1 MKHVL
6 MGTTALVAA
15 GLVVGQAQA
24 ADPIKLTL
32 GGFYGTAAGLEI
44 GGNEASG
51 SPSNNKQL
59 GGFKQ
64 NVEVYFNGST
74 TLDNGLTAGVHIE
87 LEANNTS
94 NRTEDEI
101 FAYFKGGFGE
111 FRFGDTGG
119 ALGKSCVVDP
129 GAITNN
135 FGLISPNNS
144 FSNVGANTPIG
155 LGGMG
160 TCEDHGNGT
169 KAVYFSPV
177 FGGFQGV
184 ISYAPSD
191 ASGVGGGSG
200 GSSNLGGRTGGPGT
214 GTRNNTGDRNTIA
227 GSLNFNKSFGAVSV
241 TGNVA
246 GEVTIESGTP
256 GGPKPWEAQGGL
268 VIGWGRWQVG
278 ASAEFDANYG
288 SWLGGTAA
296 GMAINPGDDA
306 WFASAGAA
314 YAIDA
319 WTVGLEGI
327 YGNLQ
332 HQGGTD
338 HYKAVSLQGTY
349 KLGPGIRLEG
359 EVAYFWYNQ
368 AHGSTFNGNNGTSN
382 SASIGLGTYMTF

>member
-32 GGFYGTAAGLEI
+32 GGFYGTAAGVEI
-44 GGNEASG
+44 GGADNNG
-51 SPSNNKQL
+51 DPSHNRQV
-59 GGFKQ
+59 GAFKQ
-64 NVEVYFNGST
+64 NVEIYFNGST
-74 TLDNGLTAGVHIE
+74 TLDNGLTAGVHVE
-87 LEANNTS
+87 LEGNNSSGKTI
-94 NRTEDEI
+94 DEV

-144 FSNVGANTPIG
+144 FSNVGRNAPIG
-155 LGGMG
+155 LGSMG
-160 TCEDHGNGT
+160 TCEDEGNGT
-169 KAVYFSPV
+169 KMVYFSPT

-184 ISYAPSD
+184 VSYAVNKKKSAGPTTGT
-191 ASGVGGGSG
+191 ASTSG
-200 GSSNLGGRTGGPGT
+200 AGSSK
-214 GTRNNTGDRNTIA
+214 TRNIVE
-227 GSLNFNKSFGAVSV
+227 GSLNFNRNVGAVSL
-241 TGNVA
+241 TGNIA
-246 GEVTIESGTP
+246 GEYAISSQSSLH
-256 GGPKPWEAQGGL
+256 PWEVQGGL
-268 VIGWGRWQVG
+268 VLGWGRWQFG
-278 ASAEFDANYG
+278 ASAQYDANCVVSGICGGG
-288 SWLGGTAA
+288 SVGQS
-296 GMAINPGDDA
+296 NSDDA
-306 WFASAGAA
+306 WFVSAGAA

-327 YGNLQ
+327 YGNIQ
-332 HQGGTD
+332 SNAGHD
-338 HYKAVSLQGTY
+338 DYKAVSLQGTY

-359 EVAYFWYNQ
+359 EVAYYWYNQ
-368 AHGSTFNGNNGTSN
+368 DKPTGFTGASATSN

>member
-1 MKHVL
+1 

-32 GGFYGTAAGLEI
+32 GGFYGTAAGVEI
-44 GGNEASG
+44 GGNDASG
-51 SPSNNKQL
+51 SPSNNRQT
-59 GGFKQ
+59 GAFKQ
-64 NVEVYFNGST
+64 NVEIYFNGST
-74 TLDNGLTAGVHIE
+74 TLDNGLTAGVHVE
-87 LEANNTS
+87 LEGNNTP
-94 NRTEDEI
+94 NRTEDEL

-144 FSNVGANTPIG
+144 FSNVGRNTPIG

-160 TCEDHGNGT
+160 TCEDHGNQT

-184 ISYAPSD
+184 VSYAP
-191 ASGVGGGSG
+191 GIGPGP
-200 GSSNLGGRTGGPGT
+200 GGRSAGPYT
-214 GTRNNTGDRNTIA
+214 GTNSNKVDRNILE
-227 GSLNFNKSFGAVSV
+227 GSINFNKSFGAVSV

-246 GEVTIESGTP
+246 GEVTLASG
-256 GGPKPWEAQGGL
+256 GNGPIPWEGQGGL
-268 VIGWGRWQVG
+268 VIGFGRWQVG
-278 ASAEFDANYG
+278 ASGEYDANYNP
-288 SWLGGTAA
+288 WLGGGSSTAVA
-296 GMAINPGDDA
+296 NSDDA
-306 WFASAGAA
+306 WFVSAGAS

-327 YGNLQ
+327 YGNL
-332 HQGGTD
+332 GTSAGHD
-338 HYKAVSLQGTY
+338 QYKAASLQGTY

-368 AHGSTFNGNNGTSN
+368 AHNGTFNGNNGTSN

>member
-1 MKHVL
+1 MRYGL
-6 MGTTALVAA
+6 LCTSALISAGFVAA
-15 GLVVGQAQA
+15 SQAQA

-32 GGFYGTAAGLEI
+32 GGFYGAAGGVEI
-44 GGNEASG
+44 GGNDAKG
-51 SPSNNKQL
+51 SPSDNRQVAA
-59 GGFKQ
+59 FKN

-87 LEANNTS
+87 LEANNTA
-94 NRTEDEI
+94 NRTIDEV
-101 FAYFKGGFGE
+101 FMYFKGGFGE

-144 FSNVGANTPIG
+144 FSNVGRNAAMG
-155 LGGMG
+155 LGSMG

-177 FGGFQGV
+177 FSGFQGV
-184 ISYAPSD
+184 ISFAPNAAKS
-191 ASGVGGGSG
+191 A
-200 GSSNLGGRTGGPGT
+200 GPTTGT
-214 GTRNNTGDRNTIA
+214 GSKNNQHNILE
-227 GSLNFNKSFGAVSV
+227 GSINFNKSFGAVSV

-246 GEVTIESGTP
+246 GEYTFSMSNN
-256 GGPKPWEAQGGL
+256 GGGGNPWEAQGGL
-268 VIGWGRWQVG
+268 VIGWGHWQFG
-278 ASAEFDANYG
+278 ASGEYDGNYG
-288 SWLGGTAA
+288 SWLASGKSSEPVA
-296 GMAINPGDDA
+296 NNDDA

-327 YGNLQ
+327 YGNL
-332 HQGGTD
+332 GTTAGHD
-338 HYKAVSLQGTY
+338 QYKAVSLQGTY

-359 EVAYFWYNQ
+359 EVAYYWYNQ
-368 AHGSTFNGNNGTSN
+368 NHDNNFTGNNATSH
-382 SASIGLGTYMTF
+382 SASVGIGSYMTF

>member
-1 MKHVL
+1 MRYGL
-6 MGTTALVAA
+6 LCTSALISAGFVAS
-15 GLVVGQAQA
+15 QAQA

-32 GGFYGTAAGLEI
+32 GGFYGAAAGAEI
-44 GGNEASG
+44 GGNNANG
-51 SPSNNKQL
+51 SPSDNRTW
-59 GGFKQ
+59 GAFKN

-94 NRTEDEI
+94 GRTIDEV
-101 FAYFKGGFGE
+101 FTYFKGGFGE

-129 GAITNN
+129 GEITNN

-144 FSNVGANTPIG
+144 FTNVTRNGAIG
-155 LGGMG
+155 LGGIG
-160 TCEDHGNGT
+160 SCEDHGNQT

-184 ISYAPSD
+184 VSYAP
-191 ASGVGGGSG
+191 GIGPGP
-200 GSSNLGGRTGGPGT
+200 GGRSAGPYT
-214 GTRNNTGDRNTIA
+214 GTNSSKVDRNILE
-227 GSLNFNKSFGAVSV
+227 GSINFNKSFGAVSV

-246 GEVTIESGTP
+246 GEVTLASG
-256 GGPKPWEAQGGL
+256 GNGPIPWEGQGGL
-268 VIGWGRWQVG
+268 VIGFGRWQVG
-278 ASAEFDANYG
+278 ASGEYDANYNP
-288 SWLGGTAA
+288 WLGGGSSTAVS
-296 GMAINPGDDA
+296 NSDDA
-306 WFASAGAA
+306 WFASAGAS

-327 YGNLQ
+327 YGNLETTFGHDQ
-332 HQGGTD
+332 
-338 HYKAVSLQGTY
+338 YKAVSLQGTY

-368 AHGSTFNGNNGTSN
+368 AHPNGGTGANGTSK
-382 SASIGLGTYMTF
+382 SASVGIGSYMTF

>member
-44 GGNEASG
+44 GGNDANG
-51 SPSNNKQL
+51 SPSNNRQL

-64 NVEVYFNGST
+64 NVEIYFNGST
-74 TLDNGLTAGVHIE
+74 TLDNGLTAGVHVE
-87 LEANNTS
+87 LEGNNS
-94 NRTEDEI
+94 PGKTEDEL

-144 FSNVGANTPIG
+144 FSNVGRNAAMG
-155 LGGMG
+155 LGSMG

-184 ISYAPSD
+184 VSYAPN
-191 ASGVGGGSG
+191 AGK
-200 GSSNLGGRTGGPGT
+200 TAGPAT
-214 GTRNNTGDRNTIA
+214 GTRPNTGDRNIIEA
-227 GSLNFNKSFGAVSV
+227 SLNMNKSFGAVSL
-241 TGNVA
+241 TGNIA
-246 GEVTIESGTP
+246 GEVTIEP
-256 GGPKPWEAQGGL
+256 
-268 VIGWGRWQVG
+268 G
-278 ASAEFDANYG
+278 AS
-288 SWLGGTAA
+288 SSK
-296 GMAINPGDDA
+296 P
-306 WFASAGAA
+306 
-314 YAIDA
+314 
-319 WTVGLEGI
+319 
-327 YGNLQ
+327 
-332 HQGGTD
+332 
-338 HYKAVSLQGTY
+338 
-349 KLGPGIRLEG
+349 
-359 EVAYFWYNQ
+359 
-368 AHGSTFNGNNGTSN
+368 
-382 SASIGLGTYMTF
+382 

>member
-6 MGTTALVAA
+6 LGTTALVAA
-15 GLVVGQAQA
+15 GFVVGQAQA

-32 GGFYGTAAGLEI
+32 GGFYGAAAGAEI
-44 GGNEASG
+44 GGNNSDG
-51 SPSNNKQL
+51 GPSDNRQH
-59 GGFKQ
+59 GAFKN

-87 LEANNTS
+87 LEGNNSAGKTI
-94 NRTEDEI
+94 DEV
-101 FAYFKGGFGE
+101 FMYFKGGFGE

-144 FSNVGANTPIG
+144 FSNVGRNTPIG

-184 ISYAPSD
+184 ISFAPNS
-191 ASGVGGGSG
+191 AKSA
-200 GSSNLGGRTGGPGT
+200 GPTTGT
-214 GTRNNTGDRNTIA
+214 GSTKNDRNILE

-246 GEVTIESGTP
+246 GEYTFSG
-256 GGPKPWEAQGGL
+256 GGNGPNPWEGQAGL
-268 VIGWGRWQVG
+268 VLGWGRWQVG
-278 ASAEFDANYG
+278 ASGEYDANYNP
-288 SWLGGTAA
+288 WLGGGSSTPVS
-296 GMAINPGDDA
+296 NSDDA
-306 WFASAGAA
+306 WFVSAGAA

-327 YGNLQ
+327 YGNLETT
-332 HQGGTD
+332 QGHD
-338 HYKAVSLQGTY
+338 QYKAVSLQGTY

-368 AHGSTFNGNNGTSN
+368 AHNGSFSGNNGTSQ
-382 SASIGLGTYMTF
+382 SASVGIGSYMTF

>member
-1 MKHVL
+1 MRYGL
-6 MGTTALVAA
+6 LCTSALISAGFVAS
-15 GLVVGQAQA
+15 QAQA

-32 GGFYGTAAGLEI
+32 GGFYGTAAGLEV
-44 GGNEASG
+44 GGNDNNG
-51 SPSNNKQL
+51 SPSNNRQA

-64 NVEVYFNGST
+64 NVEIYFNGST

-87 LEANNTS
+87 LEGNNSSKTI
-94 NRTEDEI
+94 DEV

-129 GAITNN
+129 GAITHNC
-135 FGLISPNNS
+135 GLISPNNS
-144 FSNVGANTPIG
+144 FSNVGRNAAMG
-155 LGGMG
+155 LGSMG

-177 FGGFQGV
+177 FSGFQGV
-184 ISYAPSD
+184 ISYAPNAKKS
-191 ASGVGGGSG
+191 A
-200 GSSNLGGRTGGPGT
+200 GPTT
-214 GTRNNTGDRNTIA
+214 GTPSNSGSRNLLEA
-227 GSLNFNKSFGAVSV
+227 SLNFNKSFGAVSV
-241 TGNVA
+241 TGNLA
-246 GEVTIESGTP
+246 GEITFEPAGASS
-256 GGPKPWEAQGGL
+256 KPWEVQGGL
-268 VIGWGRWQVG
+268 VIGWGRWQFG
-278 ASAEFDANYG
+278 ASGEYDQAYG
-288 SWLGGTAA
+288 DWLASGGSSEPI
-296 GMAINPGDDA
+296 GNDQDA
-306 WFASAGAA
+306 WFASAGMS

-332 HQGGTD
+332 TKAGHD
-338 HYKAVSLQGTY
+338 VYKAVSLQGTY

-368 AHGSTFNGNNGTSN
+368 DHDAAFTGANATSH

>member
-32 GGFYGTAAGLEI
+32 GGFYGTAAGFEI
-44 GGNEASG
+44 GGNEANG
-51 SPSNNKQL
+51 APSSNRQA
-59 GGFKQ
+59 GAFKQ

-87 LEANNTS
+87 LEANNTPG
-94 NRTEDEI
+94 RTEDEI

-144 FSNVGANTPIG
+144 FSNVGRNAAMG
-155 LGGMG
+155 LGSMG
-160 TCEDHGNGT
+160 TCEDHGNAT

-177 FGGFQGV
+177 FSGFQGV
-184 ISYAPSD
+184 ISYAPSG
-191 ASGVGGGSG
+191 AAGVGGGSG
-200 GSSNLGGRTGGPGT
+200 PGGRTGGPGT
-214 GTRNNTGDRNTIA
+214 GTRANTGDRSIVA
-227 GSLNFNKSFGAVSV
+227 ASLNFNKSFGAVSV

-246 GEVTIESGTP
+246 GEVTIEP
-256 GGPKPWEAQGGL
+256 GNKPKPWEAQGGL
-268 VIGWGRWQVG
+268 VLGWGRWQVG
-278 ASAEFDANYG
+278 ASGEYYGNYG
-288 SWLGGTAA
+288 EWIASGASSEP
-296 GMAINPGDDA
+296 IRNSDDA
-306 WFASAGAA
+306 WLATVGAA
-314 YAIDA
+314 YSIDA
-319 WTVGLEGI
+319 WTVGLEGA
-327 YGNLQ
+327 YGRFQ
-332 HQGGTD
+332 TQAGHDKYT
-338 HYKAVSLQGTY
+338 AVSLQGTY

-368 AHGSTFNGNNGTSN
+368 AHDAAFTGANATSN

>member
-1 MKHVL
+1 MRYGL
-6 MGTTALVAA
+6 LCTSALISAGFVAS
-15 GLVVGQAQA
+15 QAQA

-44 GGNEASG
+44 GGNDNNG
-51 SPSNNKQL
+51 SPSNGKQL

-64 NVEVYFNGST
+64 NVEIYFNGST
-74 TLDNGLTAGVHIE
+74 TLDNGLTAGVHVE
-87 LEANNTS
+87 LEGNNTS
-94 NRTEDEI
+94 NRTEDEL

-144 FSNVGANTPIG
+144 FSNVGHNAVMG
-155 LGGMG
+155 LGSIG

-177 FGGFQGV
+177 WGGFQAV
-184 ISYAPSD
+184 FSYAPSD
-191 ASGVGGGSG
+191 TSGIGGGSG
-200 GSSNLGGRTGGPGT
+200 GSGLGGRSGGPGT
-214 GTRNNTGDRNTIA
+214 GTRNSQGDRNTIEA
-227 GSLNFNKSFGAVSV
+227 SLNFNKSFGAVSV

-246 GEVTIESGTP
+246 GEVTLDSGT

-268 VIGWGRWQVG
+268 VLGWGRWQVG
-278 ASAEFDANYG
+278 VSGEYYGNCG
-288 SWLGGTAA
+288 SWICATTSGMPVGHSDDSYVVTAGG
-296 GMAINPGDDA
+296 
-306 WFASAGAA
+306 S

-327 YGNLQ
+327 YGNL
-332 HQGGTD
+332 GTSAGND
-338 HYKAVSLQGTY
+338 IYKAVSLQGTY

-359 EVAYFWYNQ
+359 EIAYFWYNQ
-368 AHGSTFNGNNGTSN
+368 DHDNTFNGQNATSN